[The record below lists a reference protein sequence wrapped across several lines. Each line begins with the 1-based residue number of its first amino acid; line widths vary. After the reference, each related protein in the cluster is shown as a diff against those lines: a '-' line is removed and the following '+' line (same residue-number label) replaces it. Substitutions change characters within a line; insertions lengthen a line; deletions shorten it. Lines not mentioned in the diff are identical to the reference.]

1 MAESGDAEGGR
12 YDSQGFDTQSPTYV
26 EEVLSHVFGQEAP
39 VHHYVVRSDERNR
52 RHLTVA
58 EATER
63 RITQPEHY
71 RAAPAEQCNREIKNY
86 RWYDTKRYIKFTLDF
101 EGEVNLEQP
110 EAVYIA
116 QTKQLIF
123 RVRIGQASWGLDI
136 PNVRDGIDYFSPP
149 DVALVQSEDGL
160 LTTAS
165 WKIYKKTPVPWLT
178 LCDH

>member
-1 MAESGDAEGGR
+1 MAGSGDDGR
-12 YDSQGFDTQSPTYV
+12 YDSHGFDTQSPTYV

-52 RHLTVA
+52 RHLTVD

-63 RITQPEHY
+63 RITQPDHY
-71 RAAPAEQCNREIKNY
+71 RAAPVEQCNREIKNY